1 MPEASYLGEV
11 RELGLTWQQQSVNE
25 DAEGAKRLDSSSTQ
39 ARTSSSAFQVRPNVY
54 LYQEGIRVHGPKS
67 ITRNADSFLLGSPV
81 GCLPFHLSSTCQT
94 DWTHEKKPASRL
106 SAEGDISFS
115 PLRLGRLI
123 QSASQSAWPS
133 PPLWVL

>member
-1 MPEASYLGEV
+1 MTEASYLGEV

-67 ITRNADSFLLGSPV
+67 ITRNADSFLTPAGLPSRVSAFPPV
-81 GCLPFHLSSTCQT
+81 LYLP
-94 DWTHEKKPASRL
+94 DRL
-106 SAEGDISFS
+106 D
-115 PLRLGRLI
+115 P
-123 QSASQSAWPS
+123 
-133 PPLWVL
+133 